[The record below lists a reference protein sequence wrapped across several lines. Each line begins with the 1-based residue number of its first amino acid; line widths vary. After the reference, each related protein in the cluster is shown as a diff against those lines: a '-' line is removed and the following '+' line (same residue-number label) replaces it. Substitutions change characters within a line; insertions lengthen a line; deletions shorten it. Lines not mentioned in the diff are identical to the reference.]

1 MAEPIVDVK
10 VGMNDKGEPVVTEAL
25 NSDQVKAF
33 AEASAAKKVGTP
45 APADTTTAPAPADT
59 TTAGGSSKG
68 GKSKRNRKS
77 KGRKSRKAKKS
88 LRRK

>member
-45 APADTTTAPAPADT
+45 APADTTTA
-59 TTAGGSSKG
+59 GGSSKG